1 MAVLILQPEGRRV
14 FTTLQLRH
22 EAQRT
27 LRRVMM
33 RFGFGWGGGRGNE
46 PPKEHGGLRNLPR
59 LMRTAFAMVWEADR
73 RRAIESFSLQIALG
87 IATGIQLL
95 ITRNLIAAV
104 LEPTVS
110 TDPSPLVTNLV
121 AMVLVETT
129 SQFASLYQQQQQQVL
144 MEQIQR
150 RAGLRVV
157 DVASKV
163 DMAQFD
169 TPAFQD
175 RLTRAQQAMGRLFQ
189 VTFSTISLIRS
200 LATIAGVAAA
210 LFILEPLLLVVI
222 VIGFVPTWLTSMA
235 ISRRVHQFTWEM
247 TPNDRKRGY
256 VMSLFTGRD
265 QAKEVRVFGLAR
277 YLRALYQKLSDER
290 LARLIQ
296 HMKDR
301 SRLSFIGSL
310 ASSVLQAVGYGLLAY
325 LTVTGQLG
333 LPEAGAAAAAAG
345 QLRGSLG
352 GLVGAASGLYESSL
366 FLYDAEIFLGL
377 LATLKL
383 RHGTLPAPERFDRIT
398 VESVTFSYPSSIPP
412 PSASSE
418 PAKPDTV
425 FGGPITVELP
435 YGGPMRPP
443 SPGGPPAISGGPR
456 RMMVRR
462 APDQHPALR
471 DVSLEIRAG
480 EVIALVGEN
489 GSGKTTLAKLLSGLY
504 RPDRGHVRWDGV
516 DVADME
522 PDEFHGRVAVLF
534 QDFARFMLTAKE
546 NIGLGRVER
555 IEDVDAI
562 VDAAERSGAD
572 RFIRDWENGYDT
584 VLGPVF
590 VGGKDISIGQWQR
603 IALARAFFRDA
614 PLVILDEPTAALD
627 ARAEHDLFERM
638 RDLFRGRAVL
648 LISHRFSSVRSA
660 DRIYVMHEGEIVEHG
675 THAQLMTLG
684 GRYAELFTMQAKAYF
699 PEEYG
704 VALSGD

>member
-1 MAVLILQPEGRRV
+1 
-14 FTTLQLRH
+14 
-22 EAQRT
+22 
-27 LRRVMM
+27 M

-46 PPKEHGGLRNLPR
+46 PPKEHGGIRNLPR
-59 LMRTAFAMVWEADR
+59 LMRTAFTMVWEADQ
-73 RRAIESFSLQIALG
+73 RRALEAFSLQIVLG
-87 IATGIQLL
+87 VATGIQLL

-104 LEPTVS
+104 LEPGVA
-110 TDPSPLVTNLV
+110 TDPSPLVTNLI

-129 SQFASLYQQQQQQVL
+129 SQFVSLYQQQQQQVL

-157 DVASKV
+157 DVASQV

-169 TPAFQD
+169 TPTFQD

-189 VTFSTISLIRS
+189 VTFSTIGLVRN

-210 LFILEPLLLVVI
+210 LFLLEPLLLLVI
-222 VIGFVPTWLTSMA
+222 VIGFVPTWITSMA

-265 QAKEVRVFGLAR
+265 QAKEVRVFGLTR

-296 HMKDR
+296 HLRDR
-301 SRLSFIGSL
+301 ARLSFVGSL
-310 ASSVLQAVGYGLLAY
+310 GSSLLQAVGYGLLAY

-345 QLRGSLG
+345 QLRGGLG
-352 GLVGAASGLYESSL
+352 GLVGSATQLYESSL
-366 FLYDAEIFLGL
+366 FLYDAELFLGIL
-377 LATLKL
+377 GTLKL
-383 RHGTLPAPERFDRIT
+383 RRGTLPAPERFERIS
-398 VESVTFSYPSSIPP
+398 VEDVTFSYPSSLPP
-412 PSASSE
+412 NGPSPTGMAD
-418 PAKPDTV
+418 AQKMDAAV
-425 FGGPITVELP
+425 FSGPVTMELP
-435 YGGPMRPP
+435 YGGPSRGP
-443 SPGGPPAISGGPR
+443 SPEAPTLAGGGGPKRMLARRQVAPPR
-456 RMMVRR
+456 
-462 APDQHPALR
+462 AALR
-471 DVSLEIRAG
+471 RVSMDIRAG

-504 RPDRGHVRWDGV
+504 RPDSGRVRWDAV
-516 DVADME
+516 DVADMD
-522 PDEFHGRVAVLF
+522 PDDFHGRVAVLF

-555 IEDVDAI
+555 IEDIDAI
-562 VDAAERSGAD
+562 VDAAARSGAD
-572 RFIRDWENGYDT
+572 RFISEWENGYDT

-603 IALARAFFRDA
+603 VALARAFFRDA

-638 RDLFRGRAVL
+638 RELFRGRAVL

-675 THAQLMTLG
+675 THAELMKLG

-699 PEEYG
+699 PEEYS
-704 VALSGD
+704 APAATA